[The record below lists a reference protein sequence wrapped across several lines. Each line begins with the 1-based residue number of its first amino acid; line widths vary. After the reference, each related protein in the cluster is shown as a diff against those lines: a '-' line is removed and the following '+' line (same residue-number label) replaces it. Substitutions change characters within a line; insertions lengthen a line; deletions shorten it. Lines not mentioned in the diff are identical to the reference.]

1 MNKEEFWLSATP
13 PTDISIDARDRAAGW
28 VLCPALAGWPAA
40 HAECLAHLPL
50 RDANGAAM
58 AALAGLRTAR
68 GLHIALFAGDPF
80 LHLRTA
86 FRAAERAG
94 VEALAAYPTAQSFDG
109 ETAHA
114 IASAGYGLAADVAF
128 VRAARAAGFAT
139 LAFAFDTP
147 SARALLDAGAT
158 RIALHPGPTGGDPR
172 ADRAALADLETTRA
186 ALGDAPVL
194 IHRAF
199 GHDPAKLDALVA
211 RARGSVRLQ
220 PSMP

>member
-1 MNKEEFWLSATP
+1 MNKEEFWLC
-13 PTDISIDARDRAAGW
+13 AALPSEPRYQVTGW
-28 VLCPALAGWPAA
+28 IVCPALAAWPDA

-50 RDANGAAM
+50 RDANGAAL
-58 AALAGLRTAR
+58 AALANTQAIP
-68 GLHIALFAGDPF
+68 GLHAALFAGDPF
-80 LHLRTA
+80 LHLPTA
-86 FRAAERAG
+86 FRVAERAG
-94 VEALAAYPTAQSFDG
+94 VTALAAYPTAQSFDG
-109 ETAHA
+109 ETARA

-139 LAFAFDTP
+139 LAFAFDLP

-158 RIALHPGPTGGDPR
+158 RIALHPGPIGGDPR
-172 ADRAALADLETTRA
+172 ADRSALAALEATRA

-199 GHDPAKLDALVA
+199 GHDPAKLDALAA